1 MSRAAPSRFSNGRL
15 LGVGELLAE
24 PASPTA
30 SPPLQRAGGVPK
42 PHHYKKA
49 KPAKP
54 AKPAR
59 PARPAV
65 PARVSWAPMPP
76 PPRIRT
82 GTGATGLPR
91 FLRCKPLR
99 DDEALG
105 ERHLAPKRPRPA
117 SPEGAGPGTLAPLKK
132 GDAVL
137 VVEGAFARA
146 RATVAAVDKHDD
158 EVIVR
163 LEDGELVVVAR
174 TALEQA

>member
-1 MSRAAPSRFSNGRL
+1 MSDFAPSRFSNGRL
-15 LGVGELLAE
+15 LGVGELHAA

-42 PHHYKKA
+42 TRHYKKA
-49 KPAKP
+49 KT
-54 AKPAR
+54 PAR
-59 PARPAV
+59 PAGPAR

-76 PPRIRT
+76 PPRINT

-91 FLRCKPLR
+91 FLRKPLR
-99 DDEALG
+99 DDEAAG
-105 ERHLAPKRPRPA
+105 DRHLAPKRPRPRPP

-137 VVEGAFARA
+137 VVKGAFA
-146 RATVAAVDKHDD
+146 RATVAAVDEHDD
-158 EVIVR
+158 EVVVR

-174 TALEQA
+174 LALEEA

>member
-1 MSRAAPSRFSNGRL
+1 MFRAAPSRFSNGRL

-49 KPAKP
+49 KT
-54 AKPAR
+54 PAR

-91 FLRCKPLR
+91 FLRRKPLR

-146 RATVAAVDKHDD
+146 RAMVAAVDKHDD

-174 TALEQA
+174 VALEKA

>member
-1 MSRAAPSRFSNGRL
+1 MFRAAPSRFSNGRL

-30 SPPLQRAGGVPK
+30 SPPLQRASGVPK
-42 PHHYKKA
+42 PHHYKK
-49 KPAKP
+49 AKP

-91 FLRCKPLR
+91 FLRRKPLR

-105 ERHLAPKRPRPA
+105 ERHLAPKRPRSA

-146 RATVAAVDKHDD
+146 RAMVAAVDKHDD

-174 TALEQA
+174 VALEKA

>member
-1 MSRAAPSRFSNGRL
+1 MFRAAPSRFSNGRL

-54 AKPAR
+54 AR

-91 FLRCKPLR
+91 FLRRKPLR
-99 DDEALG
+99 DDEALR

-117 SPEGAGPGTLAPLKK
+117 STEGAGPGTLAPLKK

-174 TALEQA
+174 VALEKA